1 MYVGERKFKD
11 RDAALAFCRNN
22 NLSPTLMETKPYRSK
37 KVPMN
42 IDKVP
47 DYDVL
52 DVVLLCHA
60 ALAQDSPE
68 FPTVYLNQILN
79 IMFAYLTMDQRK
91 EVEVYLAEKKY
102 LPPLKLHL
110 PNS

>member
-1 MYVGERKFKD
+1 MPKIED
-11 RDAALAFCRNN
+11 TA
-22 NLSPTLMETKPYRSK
+22 
-37 KVPMN
+37 
-42 IDKVP
+42 

-68 FPTVYLNQILN
+68 LPTHYLNQILN
-79 IMFAYLTMDQRK
+79 IMFGYLTNDQRQ

-102 LPPLKLHL
+102 FPPLKLHL

>member
-1 MYVGERKFKD
+1 MKLEQT
-11 RDAALAFCRNN
+11 A
-22 NLSPTLMETKPYRSK
+22 
-37 KVPMN
+37 
-42 IDKVP
+42 

-68 FPTVYLNQILN
+68 LPTYYLNQILN
-79 IMFAYLTMDQRK
+79 IMFGYLTLDQRK

-102 LPPLKLHL
+102 LPEVKLELK
-110 PNS
+110 

>member
-1 MYVGERKFKD
+1 
-11 RDAALAFCRNN
+11 
-22 NLSPTLMETKPYRSK
+22 
-37 KVPMN
+37 MN
-42 IDKVP
+42 VEKLP

-68 FPTVYLNQILN
+68 FPTHYLNQILN
-79 IMFAYLTMDQRK
+79 IMFGYLTSEQRQD
-91 EVEVYLAEKKY
+91 VEEYLLDKKY